1 MPKTFQNKRRL
12 HNKPSFNTR
21 SIFSQSQNWKWYIQW
36 KTNGKI
42 ISENPL
48 NKFSEKIIQN
58 NHNVNAFSY
67 EVKEIVKKKIKNNLS
82 KLKEKNQMENSNNVR
97 LINLK
102 NFLQSNLLTTKI
114 NCNDNDFD
122 FFTVDYKLGNGSSN
136 PL

>member
-1 MPKTFQNKRRL
+1 MRKLFL
-12 HNKPSFNTR
+12 
-21 SIFSQSQNWKWYIQW
+21 
-36 KTNGKI
+36 KI
-42 ISENPL
+42 LTKNL

-67 EVKEIVKKKIKNNLS
+67 EVKKIVKKKIKNNLS

-102 NFLQSNLLTTKI
+102 NFLHSNLLTTKI